1 MHYKTHQ
8 RFIEKAKDPAHPA
21 SPPPMKMANI
31 ITAYMVRQWKS
42 LSESLGE
49 SMLIAVAYRNR
60 RTHSLLRCKRWAVSA
75 QTFHFIPSM
84 HPDMLHDAWHC
95 ITVGCNIVKVTCAH
109 SVDLAMSSLRVILM
123 MDAALGLK
131 SVKAENKE
139 VRTDPNK

>member
-8 RFIEKAKDPAHPA
+8 RFIEKAKDPAPPT

-31 ITAYMVRQWKS
+31 ITAYMVRQWMS

-49 SMLIAVAYRNR
+49 SMLIAVAYRNS

-84 HPDMLHDAWHC
+84 HPDMLRDAWYC
-95 ITVGCNIVKVTCAH
+95 ITVGVQHCEGHLCTFCWLAH
-109 SVDLAMSSLRVILM
+109 EFPEGYFDDGCCFGAKICQGWEQR
-123 MDAALGLK
+123 GLNWPK
-131 SVKAENKE
+131 
-139 VRTDPNK
+139 